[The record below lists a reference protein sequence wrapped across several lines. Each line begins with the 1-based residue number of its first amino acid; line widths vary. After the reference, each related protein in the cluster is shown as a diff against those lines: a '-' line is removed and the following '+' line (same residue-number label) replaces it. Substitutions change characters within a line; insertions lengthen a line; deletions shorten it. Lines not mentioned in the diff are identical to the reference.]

1 MVLGL
6 RFAKQDTRLLRQLAS
21 AVRNGELAGMAANV
35 FEQAAVSAD
44 RQEPLEVHCDSPME
58 VVEMAALYSLHGVTQ
73 PVIEEL
79 NRV

>member
-6 RFAKQDTRLLRQLAS
+6 RFAKQDSRLLRQLAGS
-21 AVRNGELAGMAANV
+21 VRNGELAGMAANV
-35 FEQAAVSAD
+35 FDQAAISAE

-58 VVEMAALYSLHGVTQ
+58 AVEMAALYSLHGCAQ

-79 NRV
+79 NRA